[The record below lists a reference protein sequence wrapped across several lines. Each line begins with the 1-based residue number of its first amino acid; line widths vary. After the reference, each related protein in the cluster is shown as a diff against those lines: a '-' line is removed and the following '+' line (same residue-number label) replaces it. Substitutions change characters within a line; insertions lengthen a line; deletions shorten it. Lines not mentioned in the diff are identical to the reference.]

1 MFTIG
6 EFSKLSYV
14 SARMLRHYDAMGLL
28 RPACIGENGY
38 RYYASE
44 QLAVLLQI
52 EKLKRY
58 GFALG
63 EIGGL
68 LALEAGELAH
78 RIHVRRLQAYRELNE
93 LRDTL
98 RRMEADLLTMEGNTM
113 VLEKYTPQIMET
125 VPQKVFGLRRNINMG
140 EFATIINDML
150 AELKA
155 RGFTC
160 KGPVQMLYHDNE
172 LTFENMDVEV
182 VTEVNEDHD
191 GAKVLPGGT
200 FVAVLHKG
208 PYEEIHYAYEALA
221 AWMTQHPEYKING
234 PSMERYLNS
243 PCAVAQQE
251 LETEVM
257 FQLAKNMGAMLP

>member
-14 SARMLRHYDAMGLL
+14 SPRMLRHYDAVGLL
-28 RPACIGENGY
+28 RPACIGENCY

-58 GFALG
+58 GFTLS
-63 EIGGL
+63 EIGEL
-68 LALEAGELAH
+68 LTLEAGELAH
-78 RIHVRRLQAYRELNE
+78 RIHVRRLHAYAELNK

-113 VLEKYTPQIMET
+113 VLDKYTPQIIET
-125 VPQKVFGLRRNINMG
+125 APQKVFGLRRNINMG
-140 EFATIINDML
+140 EFADIINDML

-155 RGFTC
+155 KGLTC

-172 LTFENMDVEV
+172 LKFENMNVEV
-182 VTEVNEDHD
+182 VTAVNEDCD
-191 GAKVLPGGT
+191 GANTLPGGT
-200 FVAVLHKG
+200 FVKVMHKG

-221 AWMTQHPEYKING
+221 AWMAQHPEYKISG
-234 PSMERYLNS
+234 PSRECYLNS
-243 PCAVAQQE
+243 PCAVAPQE

-257 FQLAKNMGAMLP
+257 FQLAKN